1 MPTAAH
7 INDAADL
14 AAAGRNTT
22 PMPTPAQHAAGN
34 YRKGRFALHGLLI
47 AIENPMGSIRE
58 GVGADGVPWRNRMAA
73 HYGYFSGTRG
83 ADGDPVD
90 VFVGGF
96 PDAADVWVI
105 NQVDPATGAFDE
117 HKVMLGFA
125 SEAMARA
132 AYNESYTRDWA
143 GLGSMVRISV
153 PQLKWWLRHGS
164 KSAPV
169 TSPEGVPAMPP
180 SGSLLQPVRWTEGAD
195 PVGKSVGRVLYD
207 MQFDDAHDGLLTDPM
222 TMADLLTDPD
232 ITEVMVFDALVV
244 EVGMLQHKA
253 QQLMTVMQAAGDKV
267 KPQQME
273 VGEPVKLRGT
283 MQVPVIYGM
292 SDGQTLTIW
301 FHNPDTT
308 PAKLTPMDTLV
319 SARWVINK
327 KDVTIVVAPEKGQD
341 LKPREVARRIMKLVD
356 ANSAAFARANA
367 KAAETA
373 SKIDGLKGEIA
384 GLQAEL
390 GQLNRKIAEAEV
402 MKVDRAAKPVA
413 APAAPAQAP
422 EPPSSPSSQFQIY
435 ANWLRKQAAEGKAIP
450 ENFWRQVAMDERL
463 NDGEAEVLKADH
475 AERPAVDLAALH
487 VAPEADPVAS
497 AAAPTNVDAPAM
509 TREQIMKRRRDQLA
523 DVVATGKENNGG
535 VLLTLRPKAL
545 QARRDELAKVE
556 AELEAASRKDASI
569 ERNMAV
575 LKMARE
581 DLAKQVP
588 GSAGW
593 MRMFRSVNEM
603 ESLLREL
610 GADQSD
616 TAAAPVATDPPIPA
630 PANDTVAALTA
641 MLTLGWERR
650 PSSGYVVRSWPALGL
665 IGGAVVP
672 DGTRNIYSRVEGG
685 DIAAHLGDEEL
696 ARVTVGADAAAA
708 AAELNAKV
716 EAWVAVEQA
725 KWRADA
731 ETRRKPKTP
740 QGVAETPAAATTT
753 ADLLGDT
760 GPAPLAPEGAESKVK
775 TAKGTEV
782 LTGYTVVEAD
792 SLITS
797 HNPATGDANP
807 AFPAEL
813 QPRDRGRDASIAWV
827 RKTAQ
832 DLDPDLLG
840 KSRRADSGAPIVG
853 PDGVVE
859 SGNGRTMAVVLA
871 YQTGKADDYRAWLTE
886 EAPYFGLKPEKVA
899 AMRRPV
905 LVRVRT
911 SEVDRVAFAV
921 EANQD
926 DKLAMTATE
935 VAKADA
941 GRLTDD
947 VVALM
952 TEDGDLT
959 AAANVPFLAAF
970 LRSLGDAEAARYSTS
985 DGKPTASLI
994 ARVQAAIF
1002 AKAYQDDRL
1011 LELTADVAKPEIA
1024 NIVRALNHAAP
1035 EFIQAAA
1042 LDPEATGA
1050 ATGKLTDAVEKS
1062 LNQQAVDALLG
1073 ASNVIRQAKEAGQ
1086 TVDEFVRQSG
1096 LFGDIDPNVAAMAVF
1111 ISQNNRSAKRMGE
1124 AFKAMATFI
1133 KGEIQRRQTAD
1144 MFGDAEPV
1152 DFKDIVAAANRELQR
1167 LYGEGAQTIGLFDRP
1182 DAAATVPAQDPTPA
1196 TVQPDPTPTTPIVN
1210 TAPDP
1215 APTNAAPA
1223 NPQRAADITFLRA
1236 IIDGSSPDMLEPETA
1251 DRLIELMAR
1260 HEGDAEV
1267 QDLAG
1272 RAVDAYQ
1279 AAAMAATAN
1288 IR

>member
-47 AIENPMGSIRE
+47 AIENPMGSIRD

-143 GLGSMVRISV
+143 GMGSMVRISV

-180 SGSLLQPVRWTEGAD
+180 SGSLLQPVRWTAGAE

-390 GQLNRKIAEAEV
+390 GELNRKIAEAEV

-413 APAAPAQAP
+413 APAAPAP
-422 EPPSSPSSQFQIY
+422 RTIDTMRE
-435 ANWLRKQAAEGKAIP
+435 
-450 ENFWRQVAMDERL
+450 ER
-463 NDGEAEVLKADH
+463 N
-475 AERPAVDLAALH
+475 
-487 VAPEADPVAS
+487 
-497 AAAPTNVDAPAM
+497 
-509 TREQIMKRRRDQLA
+509 
-523 DVVATGKENNGG
+523 
-535 VLLTLRPKAL
+535 AL
-545 QARRDELAKVE
+545 QAEWDAKSAGVKRQAKIDRTMNEGGGGYSKSDEMSE
-556 AELEAASRKDASI
+556 AL
-569 ERNMAV
+569 
-575 LKMARE
+575 ARE
-581 DLAKQVP
+581 YMPRMKALDDEIFRAEWAPDVTAQRRAAWNAEMSDLVKRKVGMTSKVMGEVQARV
-588 GSAGW
+588 G
-593 MRMFRSVNEM
+593 FTY
-603 ESLLREL
+603 
-610 GADQSD
+610 ADLKK
-616 TAAAPVATDPPIPA
+616 ALAMKPAEPAAPAATDPPIPA
-630 PANDTVAALTA
+630 QAA
-641 MLTLGWERR
+641 
-650 PSSGYVVRSWPALGL
+650 PSAS
-665 IGGAVVP
+665 
-672 DGTRNIYSRVEGG
+672 
-685 DIAAHLGDEEL
+685 AAP
-696 ARVTVGADAAAA
+696 
-708 AAELNAKV
+708 
-716 EAWVAVEQA
+716 VEQ
-725 KWRADA
+725 
-731 ETRRKPKTP
+731 PS
-740 QGVAETPAAATTT
+740 

-782 LTGYTVVEAD
+782 VTGYTVVEAD

-1111 ISQNNRSAKRMGE
+1111 VSQNNRSAKRMGE

-1144 MFGDAEPV
+1144 MFGDNEPV
-1152 DFKDIVAAANRELQR
+1152 DFRDIVAAANRELER

-1210 TAPDP
+1210 TTPDP
-1215 APTNAAPA
+1215 APANAAPA
-1223 NPQRAADITFLRA
+1223 NPQRAADIAFLSA
-1236 IIDGSSPDMLEPETA
+1236 IIDGTSPDMLEPETA
-1251 DRLIELMAR
+1251 DRLIALMAR

-1279 AAAMAATAN
+1279 AAAMAATEN